1 MKKLTEGY
9 KMWLTVMTVF
19 AAYATI
25 FILFEDYDR
34 KFLMPFDEVSDW
46 HLLLFS
52 LVVMA
57 GLAFLLFRYARRMD
71 ERISRE
77 QAEKEN
83 RLRREL
89 TQNIAHEL
97 KTPVA
102 SILGYTE
109 TILDNPSI
117 SDALRQQFI
126 GRTHSQALRLTALLQ
141 DISTLNKMDYAA
153 DILTM
158 ERVDVSALFA
168 DIVQET
174 ALAIKGRHM
183 TLRNYLPQH
192 IIVNGNPSLLY
203 SIFRNLVDNAVNYA
217 GRDTTVEVAATEL
230 PQHWQFTFQ
239 DNGIGIPDKHLPRI
253 FERFY
258 RIDKGRS
265 RDMGGTGLGLAI
277 VKNAVTL
284 HGGSI
289 AVGHALPHGLR
300 LEFTLRKNSQTRQD
314 TPPPSTDASTWQKHA

>member
-1 MKKLTEGY
+1 
-9 KMWLTVMTVF
+9 MWLTVMSVF
-19 AAYATI
+19 AVYATI

-52 LVVMA
+52 LAVMA
-57 GLAFLLFRYARRMD
+57 VLAFLLFRYARRMD

-83 RLRREL
+83 RMRREL

-109 TILDNPSI
+109 TILDNPAI
-117 SDALRQQFI
+117 SDDMSRQFI
-126 GRTHSQALRLTALLQ
+126 VRTHSQAQRLTALLQ
-141 DISTLNKMDYAA
+141 DISTLNKMDYAP
-153 DILTM
+153 DLLKM

-174 ALAIKGRHM
+174 ALAIDARQM
-183 TLRNYLPQH
+183 TLRNYLPQD
-192 IIVNGNPSLLY
+192 IIVQGNPSLLY
-203 SIFRNLVDNAVNYA
+203 SIFRNLVDNAVSYA
-217 GRDTTVEVAATEL
+217 GQGSVVEVSAVEQ
-230 PQHWQFTFQ
+230 PSHWRFTFK
-239 DNGIGIPDKHLPRI
+239 DNGIGIPSEHLPRI

-277 VKNAVTL
+277 VKNAVLL
-284 HGGSI
+284 HGGNI
-289 AVGHALPHGLR
+289 AISNAEPSGLKF
-300 LEFTLRKNSQTRQD
+300 EFTLSKKSQ
-314 TPPPSTDASTWQKHA
+314 AH

>member
-1 MKKLTEGY
+1 
-9 KMWLTVMTVF
+9 MWLTVMSVF
-19 AAYATI
+19 AVYATI

-52 LVVMA
+52 LAVMA
-57 GLAFLLFRYARRMD
+57 VLAFLLFRYARRMD

-83 RLRREL
+83 RMRREL

-109 TILDNPSI
+109 TILDNPAI
-117 SDALRQQFI
+117 SDDMSRQFI
-126 GRTHSQALRLTALLQ
+126 VRTHSQAQRLTALLQ
-141 DISTLNKMDYAA
+141 DISTLNKMDYAP
-153 DILTM
+153 DLLKM
-158 ERVDVSALFA
+158 ERVDVSVLFA

-174 ALAIKGRHM
+174 ALAIDARQMK
-183 TLRNYLPQH
+183 LRNYLPQD
-192 IIVNGNPSLLY
+192 IIVQGNPSLLY
-203 SIFRNLVDNAVNYA
+203 SIFRNLVDNAVSYA
-217 GRDTTVEVAATEL
+217 GLGSVVEVSAVEQ
-230 PQHWQFTFQ
+230 PSHWRFTFK
-239 DNGIGIPDKHLPRI
+239 DNGIGIPAEHLPRI

-277 VKNAVTL
+277 VKNAVLL
-284 HGGSI
+284 HGGNITISN
-289 AVGHALPHGLR
+289 AEPSGLKF
-300 LEFTLRKNSQTRQD
+300 EFTLSKKSQ
-314 TPPPSTDASTWQKHA
+314 AHAL

>member
-1 MKKLTEGY
+1 
-9 KMWLTVMTVF
+9 MWLTVMSVF
-19 AAYATI
+19 AVYATI

-52 LVVMA
+52 LAVMA
-57 GLAFLLFRYARRMD
+57 VLAFLLFRYARRMD

-83 RLRREL
+83 RMRREL

-109 TILDNPSI
+109 TILDNPAI
-117 SDALRQQFI
+117 SDDMSRQFI
-126 GRTHSQALRLTALLQ
+126 VRTHSQAQRLTALLQ
-141 DISTLNKMDYAA
+141 DISTLNKMDYAP
-153 DILTM
+153 DLLKM

-174 ALAIKGRHM
+174 ALAIDARQM
-183 TLRNYLPQH
+183 TLRNYLPQD
-192 IIVNGNPSLLY
+192 IIVQGTPSLLY
-203 SIFRNLVDNAVNYA
+203 SIFRNLVDNAVSYA
-217 GRDTTVEVAATEL
+217 GQGTVIEVSAVEQ
-230 PQHWQFTFQ
+230 PSHWRFTFK
-239 DNGIGIPDKHLPRI
+239 DNGIGIPAEHLPRI

-277 VKNAVTL
+277 VKNAVLL
-284 HGGSI
+284 HGGNITISN
-289 AVGHALPHGLR
+289 AEPSGR
-300 LEFTLRKNSQTRQD
+300 KFEFTLSKKSQ
-314 TPPPSTDASTWQKHA
+314 ANAL

>member
-1 MKKLTEGY
+1 
-9 KMWLTVMTVF
+9 MWLTVMSVF
-19 AAYATI
+19 AVYATI

-52 LVVMA
+52 LAVMA
-57 GLAFLLFRYARRMD
+57 VLAFLLFRYARRMD

-83 RLRREL
+83 RMRREL

-109 TILDNPSI
+109 TILDNPAI
-117 SDALRQQFI
+117 SDDMSRQFI
-126 GRTHSQALRLTALLQ
+126 VRTHSQAQRLTALLQ
-141 DISTLNKMDYAA
+141 DISTLNKMDYAP
-153 DILTM
+153 DLLKM

-174 ALAIKGRHM
+174 ALAIDARQM
-183 TLRNYLPQH
+183 TLRNYLPQD
-192 IIVNGNPSLLY
+192 IIVQGNPSLLY
-203 SIFRNLVDNAVNYA
+203 SIFRNLVDNAVSYA
-217 GRDTTVEVAATEL
+217 GQGSVVEVSAVEQ
-230 PQHWQFTFQ
+230 PSHWRFTFK
-239 DNGIGIPDKHLPRI
+239 DNGIGIPAEHLPRI

-277 VKNAVTL
+277 VKNAVLL
-284 HGGSI
+284 HGGNI
-289 AVGHALPHGLR
+289 AISNAEPSGLKF
-300 LEFTLRKNSQTRQD
+300 EFTLSKKGQAHKQTAGGFAERL
-314 TPPPSTDASTWQKHA
+314 

>member
-1 MKKLTEGY
+1 
-9 KMWLTVMTVF
+9 MWLTVMSVF
-19 AAYATI
+19 AVYATI

-52 LVVMA
+52 LAVMA
-57 GLAFLLFRYARRMD
+57 VLAFLLFRYARRMD

-83 RLRREL
+83 RMRREL

-109 TILDNPSI
+109 TILDNPAI
-117 SDALRQQFI
+117 SDDMSRQFI
-126 GRTHSQALRLTALLQ
+126 VRTHSQAQRLTALLQ
-141 DISTLNKMDYAA
+141 DISTLNKMDYAP
-153 DILTM
+153 DLLKM

-174 ALAIKGRHM
+174 ALAIDARQM
-183 TLRNYLPQH
+183 TLRNYLPQD
-192 IIVNGNPSLLY
+192 IIVQGNPSLLY
-203 SIFRNLVDNAVNYA
+203 SIFRNLVDNAVSYA
-217 GRDTTVEVAATEL
+217 GLGSVVEVSAVEQ
-230 PQHWQFTFQ
+230 PSHWRFTFK
-239 DNGIGIPDKHLPRI
+239 DNGIGIPAEHLPRI

-277 VKNAVTL
+277 VKNAVLL
-284 HGGSI
+284 HGGNITISN
-289 AVGHALPHGLR
+289 AEPSGLKF
-300 LEFTLRKNSQTRQD
+300 EFTLSKKGQ
-314 TPPPSTDASTWQKHA
+314 AH

>member
-1 MKKLTEGY
+1 
-9 KMWLTVMTVF
+9 MWLTVMSVF
-19 AAYATI
+19 AVYATI

-52 LVVMA
+52 LAVMA
-57 GLAFLLFRYARRMD
+57 VLAFLLFRYARRMD

-83 RLRREL
+83 RMRREL

-109 TILDNPSI
+109 TILDNPAI
-117 SDALRQQFI
+117 SDDMSRQFI
-126 GRTHSQALRLTALLQ
+126 VRTHSQAQRLTALLQ
-141 DISTLNKMDYAA
+141 DISTLNKMDYAP
-153 DILTM
+153 DLLKM

-174 ALAIKGRHM
+174 ALAIDARQM
-183 TLRNYLPQH
+183 TLRNYLPQD
-192 IIVNGNPSLLY
+192 IIVQGNPSLLY
-203 SIFRNLVDNAVNYA
+203 SIFRNLVDNAVSYA
-217 GRDTTVEVAATEL
+217 GRGSVVEVSAVEQ
-230 PQHWQFTFQ
+230 PHHWQFTFK
-239 DNGIGIPDKHLPRI
+239 DNGIGIPAEHQPRI

-277 VKNAVTL
+277 VKNAVLL
-284 HGGSI
+284 HGGNITISN
-289 AVGHALPHGLR
+289 AEPSGLKF
-300 LEFTLRKNSQTRQD
+300 EFTLSKKSQAQ
-314 TPPPSTDASTWQKHA
+314 